1 MINLLPPLEKQ
12 NLLGEE
18 RWRASLILGFVFLV
32 FFISIILILIFINF
46 SISSQATAI
55 NAALDSKK
63 QEFDKVFTKEFKDKI
78 SKSNNDLTE
87 LDSFYKQKTSF
98 TGFLAKISSLLPP
111 EIYLKEISVN
121 PTAKTE
127 NSYQVLLS
135 GRAPSIEDVIKFND
149 SLKKDATIS
158 NITFPSDTWLKKK
171 DFDFNVTF
179 QAVIQK

>member
-1 MINLLPPLEKQ
+1 
-12 NLLGEE
+12 
-18 RWRASLILGFVFLV
+18 
-32 FFISIILILIFINF
+32 
-46 SISSQATAI
+46 
-55 NAALDSKK
+55 
-63 QEFDKVFTKEFKDKI
+63 
-78 SKSNNDLTE
+78 
-87 LDSFYKQKTSF
+87 
-98 TGFLAKISSLLPP
+98 LAKISSLLPP